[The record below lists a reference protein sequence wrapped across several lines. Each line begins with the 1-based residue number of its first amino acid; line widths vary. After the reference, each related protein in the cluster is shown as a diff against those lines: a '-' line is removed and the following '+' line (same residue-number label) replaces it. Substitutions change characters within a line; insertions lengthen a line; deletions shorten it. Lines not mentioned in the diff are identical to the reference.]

1 MYSPLQRWCTWGLVR
16 LIVMKLPILLKAES
30 SVQAQRETPKTIC
43 TDRIIGTWKADNMED
58 LLPMKW

>member
-1 MYSPLQRWCTWGLVR
+1 
-16 LIVMKLPILLKAES
+16 MKLPILLKAES